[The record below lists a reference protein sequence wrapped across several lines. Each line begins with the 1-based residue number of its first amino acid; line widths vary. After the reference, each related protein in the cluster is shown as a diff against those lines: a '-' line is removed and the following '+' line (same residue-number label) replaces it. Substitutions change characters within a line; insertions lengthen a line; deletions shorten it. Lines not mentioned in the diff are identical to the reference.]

1 MIDDATADE
10 IAATIR
16 SSNAKGKELRK
27 FAIAELAKLNTYNWC
42 GVYRLK
48 GNSLVLDEFVGEPTE
63 HTEIPVGLGI
73 CGTAVAENRNQ
84 IVDDVSKVGNYLSCS
99 IQTKSEIVVLIKNDD
114 ELLGQ
119 IDIDSHQSGAFDRS
133 DELFLERVAT
143 IIAVRW
149 HS

>member
-1 MIDDATADE
+1 MIDDSSAE
-10 IAATIR
+10 EVIARIR
-16 SSNAKGKELRK
+16 SSDANGRELRK
-27 FAIAELAKLNTYNWC
+27 IAMAELAKFDSYDWC

-48 GNSLVLDEFVGEPTE
+48 GNSLILDEFVGEPTE
-63 HTEIPVGLGI
+63 HTEIPVGLGV

-84 IVDDVSKVGNYLSCS
+84 IVNDVSKVGNYLSCS

-119 IDIDSHQSGAFDRS
+119 IDVDCHKPDAFDGS
-133 DELFLERVAT
+133 DEVFLERVAT
-143 IIAVRW
+143 ILAVRW

>member
-1 MIDDATADE
+1 MIDDSAADE
-10 IAATIR
+10 VIATIR
-16 SSNAKGKELRK
+16 SSIAKGKELRK
-27 FAIAELAKLNTYNWC
+27 FAMEELASIDAYDWC

-48 GNSLVLDEFVGEPTE
+48 GNSLILDEFVGEPTE
-63 HTEIPVGLGI
+63 HTEIPVGLGV
-73 CGTAVAENRNQ
+73 CGTAVAENTNQ
-84 IVDDVSKVGNYLSCS
+84 IINDVSEADNYLSCS

-119 IDIDSHQSGAFDRS
+119 IDIDSHKRDAFDRS

-143 IIAVRW
+143 VLAVRW